1 MLFYTILC
9 TFPKSCLSLGSW
21 YKKRSCSYQELC
33 RDYACLRRSTANSS
47 NSELLCKR
55 NLQKKIKKIKNENW
69 GQNSQHLVWITFQS
83 SDNSLVF
90 LCPFQRTCLTCH
102 NGIVSK
108 PVVNPTVLKIND
120 GKRFVKS
127 TSEFSV
133 LLAEKSR
140 AETCL
145 LSELSLRFS
154 PFYNS

>member
-1 MLFYTILC
+1 MLFYVILC
-9 TFPKSCLSLGSW
+9 TFTKSCLSLGSW
-21 YKKRSCSYQELC
+21 YRKRSFSYQELFC
-33 RDYACLRRSTANSS
+33 VETMHVLGQAQLTAVTVSYFARGT
-47 NSELLCKR
+47 CK
-55 NLQKKIKKIKNENW
+55 KKKKENFEGKTHSIW
-69 GQNSQHLVWITFQS
+69 SGSRFNHLQS

-90 LCPFQRTCLTCH
+90 LCPFQRMS
-102 NGIVSK
+102 NPGIASK

-127 TSEFSV
+127 TSKFSV

-154 PFYNS
+154 PSYNS